1 MKAHSSKR
9 RTKPLDLRQPV
20 GQHRQRHYYQMRP
33 FLVEIGL
40 QTGHEADRLDGLAQT
55 HLVAQDHR
63 HAVLEHMHHP
73 ADPLDLNNNFSNN
86 NTVIITVIIIISMN
100 K

>member
-1 MKAHSSKR
+1 
-9 RTKPLDLRQPV
+9 
-20 GQHRQRHYYQMRP
+20 MRP

-73 ADPLDLNNNFSNN
+73 ADPLDLNNNFNM
-86 NTVIITVIIIISMN
+86 VIITVIIIISMN